1 MSVNHGAAALDT
13 PPAPQPPAYPARL
26 TGRWDPATSRWLWLV
41 KWLLVIPHVVVLVFL
56 WLAAFAMTIVAG
68 FAILFTGRY
77 PRGIFDFTVGVLR
90 WSWRVSFYAT
100 GAFGTDRYP
109 PFSLRPD
116 PNFPADVEVVYPERL
131 SRKLVLVKWWLLALP
146 QYLIVSAFAGGWGPG
161 HVGAIG
167 VLALVGVVLLL
178 FTADYPRSLFDLVIG
193 LNRWCFRVAA
203 YAALLTDDYP
213 PFRLDLGPTEP
224 GVPE

>member
-1 MSVNHGAAALDT
+1 MSTEHSAATLAERPD
-13 PPAPQPPAYPARL
+13 PQPPAYPARL
-26 TGRWDPATSRWLWLV
+26 TGHWDGTAGRWLWLV
-41 KWLLVIPHVVVLVFL
+41 KWLLVIPHVMVLVFL
-56 WLAAFAMTIVAG
+56 WPAAFVLTIVAG

-77 PRGIFDFTVGVLR
+77 PRRIFDFTVGVLR

-116 PNFPADVEVVYPERL
+116 PGYPADFGVVYPERL
-131 SRKLVLVKWWLLALP
+131 SRALVLVKWWLLAIP

-161 HVGAIG
+161 HVGVIG
-167 VLALVGVVLLL
+167 VLALVGVIMLLI
-178 FTADYPRSLFDLVIG
+178 TDEYPRSLFDLVIG

-203 YAALLTDDYP
+203 YAALMTDEYP
-213 PFRLDLGPTEP
+213 PFRLDAGPDEP
-224 GVPE
+224 GTPG

>member
-1 MSVNHGAAALDT
+1 VSVHPGAAALDT
-13 PPAPQPPAYPARL
+13 PAAPQPHAYPARL
-26 TGRWDPATSRWLWLV
+26 SGRWDPTTSRWLWLV

-56 WLAAFAMTIVAG
+56 WLAAVALTIVAG

-100 GAFGTDRYP
+100 GAFGTDKYL

-116 PNFPADVEVVYPERL
+116 PTFPADLEVVYPERL

-146 QYLIVSAFAGGWGPG
+146 QYLVVSAFAGGWGAG
-161 HVGAIG
+161 HIGAIG